1 MSFYKLV
8 SNNKRVDRKLPNK
21 KQLQFKLVP
30 NIHVYRT
37 IADPKSRVEIVCAEQ
52 VVCLCVRQ
60 AMMMLRKRAG
70 TDDLM
75 DLKLLTMYRDAGEA
89 MSHTSTVMELEDAGP
104 SLRLDACD
112 DGVEIVYA
120 APLNSPSLSL
130 FFGNGGVRVRARCL
144 GYAENSYGMTIRNG
158 ADPNIATPLGREE
171 SPEIHHC
178 AREIHR
184 EEAVSISCV
193 SLLRKLQN
201 THSFRDLGDSSGSGA
216 IRSRVSLVLS
226 ENSDGESLFVQRLR
240 DPEMARALELRID
253 YVAANGDV
261 VKAEE
266 IAGAVRSLTDGEDTP
281 KKRVKEMAEAARMA
295 RLYGGGD

>member
-1 MSFYKLV
+1 M
-8 SNNKRVDRKLPNK
+8 
-21 KQLQFKLVP
+21 
-30 NIHVYRT
+30 
-37 IADPKSRVEIVCAEQ
+37 
-52 VVCLCVRQ
+52 
-60 AMMMLRKRAG
+60 
-70 TDDLM
+70 
-75 DLKLLTMYRDAGEA
+75 
-89 MSHTSTVMELEDAGP
+89 
-104 SLRLDACD
+104 
-112 DGVEIVYA
+112 
-120 APLNSPSLSL
+120 
-130 FFGNGGVRVRARCL
+130 
-144 GYAENSYGMTIRNG
+144 
-158 ADPNIATPLGREE
+158 
-171 SPEIHHC
+171 
-178 AREIHR
+178 
-184 EEAVSISCV
+184 SISCV